1 MFQLIAL
8 KRLCVGLVA
17 IIGFIHG
24 FGPQNTFAAEN
35 IVFDQPAKYSVAN
48 NSMIKQSPGDPQN
61 KEVMFNLLMRIESLE
76 RQIKSINRTLDR
88 NMMSATTLRQ
98 TRELA
103 NDAWTLAVE
112 ARAIAVRA
120 EDKADQAQ
128 KSIKR

>member
-1 MFQLIAL
+1 
-8 KRLCVGLVA
+8 
-17 IIGFIHG
+17 
-24 FGPQNTFAAEN
+24 
-35 IVFDQPAKYSVAN
+35 
-48 NSMIKQSPGDPQN
+48 
-61 KEVMFNLLMRIESLE
+61 MFNLLMRIESLE